1 MIESDTELA
10 TELAKTF
17 DTMVVLTL
25 RLNELSLDR
34 RNAIYDLIGKTSVVM
49 QARKEQDEH
58 RNTGKS

>member
-10 TELAKTF
+10 IELAKTF

-58 RNTGKS
+58 RNTGT